1 MNSAQITIQ
10 IIVTLVAIAC
20 AIPGTFL
27 VLRRMSLISDA
38 ISHSILLGI
47 VIGFF
52 IVEDTSSPLLIFLAA
67 LTGIVTV
74 ILVEFIQKTGLVKE
88 DTAIGLVFPA
98 LFSIGVILISKN
110 ANDVHL
116 DIDSVMVGDLSL
128 APFDPLLINCQEGIA
143 DSCVN
148 LGPKA
153 IWVIGIILL
162 VTLTLLIAF
171 FKELKVS
178 TFDAGLAAALGFSP
192 IIMHY
197 GLMTVSSVTIVG
209 AFDAVGPILVVAL
222 MIAPAATAY
231 LFTKDLKKMLL
242 LSCFFGVVASIAGF
256 WLAHILD
263 ASISGSMTTVLAILF
278 LLVYEP
284 IITSILVS
292 IIAGIGIIFYEYYNT
307 AILNGVSFEGSQ
319 LSDKLT
325 YIFSKFVFVD
335 YVYILGIVIVMT
347 VFLIYILPKRGLIYG
362 YYKVRQQKTEIMLLV
377 FLLHIRNHA
386 EESERHVKHLNEH
399 INWQRLRSQSIVDL
413 AKKNNMVTVSS
424 NNIISLTE
432 KGADFTEKAIDYII
446 TNKDTEIEEMKDDFF
461 LFRG

>member
-1 MNSAQITIQ
+1 MDSAQITIQ

-27 VLRRMSLISDA
+27 VLRKMSLISDA

-67 LTGIVTV
+67 MAGIITV

-128 APFDPLLINCQEGIA
+128 AAFDTILINCQEGVA
-143 DSCVN
+143 DSCIS

-153 IWVIGIILL
+153 IWVIGIIL
-162 VTLTLLIAF
+162 VITLILLFAF
-171 FKELKVS
+171 FKELKIS
-178 TFDAGLAAALGFSP
+178 TFDAGLAATLGFSP
-192 IIMHY
+192 VVMHY

-209 AFDAVGPILVVAL
+209 SFDAVGPILVVAL

-231 LFTKDLKKMLL
+231 LFTKDLKKMLF
-242 LSCFFGVVASIAGF
+242 LSCFFGVLASILGF
-256 WLAHILD
+256 WLSHLLD
-263 ASISGSMTTVLAILF
+263 ASISGSMTTVLAVLF

-284 IITSILVS
+284 IITSFLVS
-292 IIAGIGIIFYEYYNT
+292 VVTATGIIFYQWYAYLVAEGINFES
-307 AILNGVSFEGSQ
+307 ILLGEKIRTVFAEF
-319 LSDKLT
+319 
-325 YIFSKFVFVD
+325 IFLDVF
-335 YVYILGIVIVMT
+335 YILVLSSIFFAVLM
-347 VFLIYILPKRGLIYG
+347 YILPKRGIIYG

-377 FLLHIRNHA
+377 FLLHIRNHK

-399 INWQRLRSQSIVDL
+399 INWQRLRSQSIVAL
-413 AKKNNMVTVSS
+413 AERNNMINVSDQ
-424 NNIISLTE
+424 IISLTE
-432 KGADFTEKAIDYII
+432 KGKDFTEKAIDYII